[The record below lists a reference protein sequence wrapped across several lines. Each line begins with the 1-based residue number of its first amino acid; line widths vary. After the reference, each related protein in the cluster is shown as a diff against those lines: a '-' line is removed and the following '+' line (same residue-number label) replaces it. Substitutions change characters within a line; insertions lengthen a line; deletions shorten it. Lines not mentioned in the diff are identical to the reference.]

1 MVDQVNRQELQMQN
15 SFEVKCSKHKRWNY
29 IYIHIKENSQDILK
43 CQDCIIEEQ
52 LSTENL
58 VQIYK
63 IIESNENTIFKNWPP
78 FENSKKNQLY
88 EDICKETNKNNG
100 IDSIQAQL
108 QEFFK
113 ELQDKVIHKIQS
125 TFKKLA
131 SQLNEVFLSESQI
144 LNIYNQVSQKQELK
158 NAILSF
164 PENNQDK
171 LNLLQKII
179 TDKIKLTT
187 ENTELFI
194 NAIHD
199 LQVNKPIFSLNQA
212 QIIKQQILDILD
224 LIEVHQVQ
232 PQIQIDLTNSISQRQ
247 SIQLFQKTLEE
258 KVKIM
263 IDLIANKSNFCS
275 DEFISEIEQT
285 LKQNKYIFKNLTFEN
300 VYQQGNYPIDFS
312 QLKNSQLQDLGLLKD
327 VICSN
332 EQKYASHQ
340 LSLNQL
346 SQEIQPIS
354 FQILQFIQKNSSFS
368 QVYQQQFE
376 NLLLKYPIFD
386 EVVEDPMQ
394 VIPLKFELSD
404 RDGKQHANVIQ
415 NNFKSWVF
423 QLNSNAYCQAYIPF
437 NIDNNLKYIARVR
450 CQSQRQ
456 DHIWIGL
463 IPSQEKNNL
472 LIYDQNVISFRYN
485 SKSYNKVKEIVKG
498 KPLHSFSNIEEL
510 EIHFCIKE
518 KYFACTEFPN
528 YQNLNKISQEYCQL
542 FDANKEYNL
551 AFLMYHQNSRIQLTF
566 FQAVNQFPVI

>member
-1 MVDQVNRQELQMQN
+1 MVDQVNRQEFQIDN

-29 IYIHIKENSQDILK
+29 IYIHLQENSQDTLK

-78 FENSKKNQLY
+78 FENSKKKQLY
-88 EDICKETNKNNG
+88 EDICKETNKSNR
-100 IDSIQAQL
+100 IDSILDQL
-108 QEFFK
+108 QKYF
-113 ELQDKVIHKIQS
+113 QDFQERVIEKIQS

-131 SQLNEVFLSESQI
+131 SQLNEVFQSESQI
-144 LNIYNQVSQKQELK
+144 LNIYNQVSQKEDLK

-164 PENNQDK
+164 TSGKKEKMD
-171 LNLLQKII
+171 LLKNII
-179 TDKIKLTT
+179 TDKIQQTAV
-187 ENTELFI
+187 NTELFI

-199 LQVNKPIFSLNQA
+199 FQVNKPVFSLDIA
-212 QIIKQQILDILD
+212 QTIKQQILNMLD
-224 LIEVHQVQ
+224 LIDVYQVY
-232 PQIQIDLTNSISQRQ
+232 PQIQLDLTNSISSRQ
-247 SIQLFQKTLEE
+247 SIQLFQRTLDE
-258 KVKIM
+258 KVKIV
-263 IDLIANKSNFCS
+263 IDLIANKSNFCTN
-275 DEFISEIEQT
+275 EFINEIEQT
-285 LKQNKYIFKNLTFEN
+285 LKENKFIFKYLTFDN
-300 VYQQGNYPIDFS
+300 VYLQGNYPIDFS
-312 QLKNSQLQDLGLLKD
+312 QLKNTQIQDLGLLKD

-332 EQKYASHQ
+332 EQKYESHQ
-340 LSLNQL
+340 LPLNQL
-346 SQEIQPIS
+346 SQDIQPIS

-368 QVYQQQFE
+368 QVYYKQFE

-386 EVVEDPMQ
+386 EVVEDLMQ

-404 RDGKQHANVIQ
+404 REGKQHANIIQ

-463 IPSQEKNNL
+463 VPAQERNNL

-485 SKSYNKVKEIVKG
+485 SKSYNKVKELIKG
-498 KPLHSFSNIEEL
+498 KPLHTFQHIEEL
-510 EIHFCIKE
+510 EIHFCVKD
-518 KYFACTEFPN
+518 KYFACTDFSN
-528 YQNLNKISQEYCQL
+528 YENLNKTSQEYCQL
-542 FDANKEYNL
+542 FDSNKEYNL
-551 AFLMYHQNSRIQLTF
+551 AFLMYHQNSIIQLTF
-566 FQAVNQFPVI
+566 FQAVDQFPVI